1 MGMIKRHRERTAHQS
16 VAAKRTVKARQPAH
30 LQNLPDTFTLFAQQ
44 PAVSIKELSLTA
56 GI

>member
-16 VAAKRTVKARQPAH
+16 VTAKRAVKARQPAH
-30 LQNLPDTFTLFAQQ
+30 LQNLPDAFPLFAQQ
-44 PAVSIKELSLTA
+44 PAGSIKELSLTA

>member
-16 VAAKRTVKARQPAH
+16 VAAKRAVKARQPTH
-30 LQNLPDTFTLFAQQ
+30 LKNLPDTFTLFAQQ